1 LSRRSDS
8 AAAAFKTEQQ
18 ANIFAALGDPT
29 RLSLVAKLID
39 GRPHS
44 ISSLT
49 EGTKVTRQA
58 ISKHLS
64 VLENVGLVSSLK
76 VGRESLYELDPMPL
90 ESLQDYLAIIAAQ
103 WDKALHNLKVFV
115 EENE

>member
-8 AAAAFKTEQQ
+8 VAVKTEQQ

-39 GRPHS
+39 GKPHS

-49 EGTKVTRQA
+49 AGNKVTRQA
-58 ISKHLS
+58 ITKHLT

-76 VGRESLYELDPMPL
+76 AGRESLYELDPKPL
-90 ESLQDYLAIIAAQ
+90 ESLQKYLAIISAQ
-103 WDKALHNLKVFV
+103 WDKTLHNLKAFV
-115 EENE
+115 EEND